1 MIQGIDVCP
10 NPVAYITQTSP
21 AHIYFTAYL
30 PKLLLGAGPMAI
42 VGAALDHRIRSMLV
56 APLAFIAVL
65 SALGHKEWRFI
76 IYVVPLVNIAAA
88 RGARWM

>member
-1 MIQGIDVCP
+1 
-10 NPVAYITQTSP
+10 
-21 AHIYFTAYL
+21 
-30 PKLLLGAGPMAI
+30 MAI

-88 RGARWM
+88 RGAQWM